1 MDPALTTLIAASVA
15 FVGTHFALS
24 HPLRAPLVKAL
35 GEKGFLAVYS
45 LVALASFGWMIWAFT
60 TMPRRGTA
68 LWNGSGEVLWAIAS
82 LLSIVAL
89 ALFLGSLRGNPALPD
104 PRAAQG
110 LADKQP
116 ASVFRVTRHPM
127 MWGFAIWAFAHILV
141 APTGRTLVLAGA
153 IAFLALVGAH
163 LQDRKKESLMGEGWR
178 AWEAKTSYW
187 PRLGALP
194 GIGIG
199 LWAVTIALW
208 LAVTWAHIWLAY
220 VPAGVRRWVG

>member
-1 MDPALTTLIAASVA
+1 MDPALVNLIAASVA

-35 GEKGFLAVYS
+35 GEKGFAGVYS
-45 LVALASFGWMIWAFT
+45 LVALATFGWMIWAFT
-60 TMPRRGTA
+60 TMTRRGTA
-68 LWNGSGEVLWAIAS
+68 LWNGSGEAIWAIAS
-82 LLSIVAL
+82 LLSLVAL

-104 PRAAQG
+104 PRAAEG
-110 LADKQP
+110 LATKQP

-127 MWGFAIWAFAHILV
+127 MWGFALWAFSHILV

-163 LQDRKKESLMGEGWR
+163 LQDRKKEALMGDGWK

-194 GIGIG
+194 GIGLG
-199 LWAVTIALW
+199 LWAVTLALW
-208 LAVTWAHIWLAY
+208 LALTWAHIWLAY
-220 VPAGVRRWVG
+220 VPAGVWRWVG

>member
-1 MDPALTTLIAASVA
+1 MDPALVNLIAASVA

-24 HPLRAPLVKAL
+24 HPLRAPLVRAL
-35 GEKGFLAVYS
+35 GEKGFAGVYS
-45 LVALASFGWMIWAFT
+45 LVALTTFGWMIWAFT
-60 TMPRRGTA
+60 TMTRRGA
-68 LWNGSGEVLWAIAS
+68 PLWNGSGEAIWAIAS

-89 ALFLGSLRGNPALPD
+89 ALFLGSLRGNPALPGVAIH
-104 PRAAQG
+104 PEGAQAAAHG
-110 LADKQP
+110 
-116 ASVFRVTRHPM
+116 VFRVTRHPM
-127 MWGFAIWAFAHILV
+127 MWGFAIWAVSHILV

-163 LQDRKKESLMGEGWR
+163 LQDRKKETLMGEGWR
-178 AWEAKTSYW
+178 AWESKTSYW

-199 LWAVTIALW
+199 LWAITLALW

-220 VPAGVRRWVG
+220 VPAGVWRWVG